1 MLNDYRYIKIICI
14 FLIVFLYLES
24 INILYLH
31 NLQKNNFN
39 FENQEQNYSDN
50 LILAQP
56 QKEKEELPL
65 YNSPFSSQ
73 SIIYLQEEVEQEHE
87 ETEQEKEIYTLYA
100 SLTDKE
106 IELIELTVQHEVG
119 NFSKDYKK
127 LIAAIIRN
135 RLESDSFPNTISE
148 VILAKGQFS
157 NGDYVG
163 VNVDIETQEAVEE
176 VFSMEESPHLATY
189 YYNPELSSYSSIYW
203 FEYSGDIEYLF
214 SYSEEDWGIVYTTRF
229 FI

>member
-1 MLNDYRYIKIICI
+1 MLNNYKYIKIIYI
-14 FLIVFLYLES
+14 FLIVFLCLES

-31 NLQKNNFN
+31 NLQKNNSSFDK
-39 FENQEQNYSDN
+39 QEKTCSDN
-50 LILAQP
+50 LILIQP
-56 QKEKEELPL
+56 QEEKEELSL
-65 YNSPFSSQ
+65 YNSSFSSQ
-73 SIIYLQEEVEQEHE
+73 NIVYLQEEVEQDRE
-87 ETEQEKEIYTLYA
+87 EEICTLYT
-100 SLTDKE
+100 SLTKEE

-135 RLESDSFPNTISE
+135 RLESDNFPNTISE
-148 VILAKGQFS
+148 VVLAKGQFS

>member
-1 MLNDYRYIKIICI
+1 MLNNYKYIKIICI
-14 FLIVFLYLES
+14 FLIVFLCLES

-31 NLQKNNFN
+31 NLQKNNSSFDK
-39 FENQEQNYSDN
+39 QEKTCSDN
-50 LILAQP
+50 LILIQP
-56 QKEKEELPL
+56 QEEKEELSL
-65 YNSPFSSQ
+65 YNSSFSSQ
-73 SIIYLQEEVEQEHE
+73 NIVYLQEKVEQEQE
-87 ETEQEKEIYTLYA
+87 EEICTLYT
-100 SLTDKE
+100 SLTKEE

-157 NGDYVG
+157 NGDYAG
-163 VNVDIETQEAVEE
+163 VNVDLETQEAVEE

>member
-1 MLNDYRYIKIICI
+1 MLNDYKYIKIICI
-14 FLIVFLYLES
+14 FLIVFLCLES

-31 NLQKNNFN
+31 NLQKNNSSFDK
-39 FENQEQNYSDN
+39 QEKTCSDN
-50 LILAQP
+50 LILIQP
-56 QKEKEELPL
+56 QEEKEELSL
-65 YNSPFSSQ
+65 YNSSFSSQ
-73 SIIYLQEEVEQEHE
+73 NIVYLQEEVEQEQE
-87 ETEQEKEIYTLYA
+87 EEICTLYT
-100 SLTDKE
+100 SLTKEE

-148 VILAKGQFS
+148 VILAEGQFS

>member
-1 MLNDYRYIKIICI
+1 MLNNYKYIKIICI
-14 FLIVFLYLES
+14 FLIVFLCLES

-31 NLQKNNFN
+31 NLQKNNSSFDK
-39 FENQEQNYSDN
+39 QEKICSDN
-50 LILAQP
+50 LILIQP
-56 QKEKEELPL
+56 QEEKEELSL
-65 YNSPFSSQ
+65 YNSSFSSQ
-73 SIIYLQEEVEQEHE
+73 NIVYLQEEVEQEE
-87 ETEQEKEIYTLYA
+87 EIYTLYA
-100 SLTDKE
+100 SLTKEE

>member
-1 MLNDYRYIKIICI
+1 MLNNYKYIKIICI
-14 FLIVFLYLES
+14 FLIVFLCLES

-31 NLQKNNFN
+31 NLQKNNSSFDK
-39 FENQEQNYSDN
+39 QEKTCSDN
-50 LILAQP
+50 LILIQP
-56 QKEKEELPL
+56 QEEKEELSL
-65 YNSPFSSQ
+65 YNSSFSSQ
-73 SIIYLQEEVEQEHE
+73 NIVYLQEEVEQEE
-87 ETEQEKEIYTLYA
+87 EICTLYT
-100 SLTDKE
+100 SLTKEE

-157 NGDYVG
+157 NGDYAG

-189 YYNPELSSYSSIYW
+189 YYNPELSSSSAIYW

>member
-1 MLNDYRYIKIICI
+1 MFFTKTQNEKYADVMIWA
-14 FLIVFLYLES
+14 
-24 INILYLH
+24 
-31 NLQKNNFN
+31 LQTARRNGKFKK
-39 FENQEQNYSDN
+39 YDSVLLRTDPS
-50 LILAQP
+50 A
-56 QKEKEELPL
+56 LPL
-65 YNSPFSSQ
+65 A
-73 SIIYLQEEVEQEHE
+73 EAV
-87 ETEQEKEIYTLYA
+87 
-100 SLTDKE
+100 
-106 IELIELTVQHEVG
+106 
-119 NFSKDYKK
+119 YKK

-176 VFSMEESPHLATY
+176 VFSMEESPHPATY

-203 FEYSGDIEYLF
+203 FEYSGDIEHLF

>member
-1 MLNDYRYIKIICI
+1 MLNDYKYIKIICI
-14 FLIVFLYLES
+14 FLIVFLCLES

-31 NLQKNNFN
+31 NLQKNNSSFDK
-39 FENQEQNYSDN
+39 QEKTCSDN
-50 LILAQP
+50 LILIQP
-56 QKEKEELPL
+56 QEEKEEL
-65 YNSPFSSQ
+65 YKDNSSFPSQ
-73 SIIYLQEEVEQEHE
+73 NITYLQEEVEQEE
-87 ETEQEKEIYTLYA
+87 EICTLYT
-100 SLTDKE
+100 SLTKEE

-157 NGDYVG
+157 NGDYAG

>member
-1 MLNDYRYIKIICI
+1 MLNNYKYIKIICI
-14 FLIVFLYLES
+14 FLIVFLCLES

-31 NLQKNNFN
+31 NLQKNNSSFDK
-39 FENQEQNYSDN
+39 QEKTCSDN
-50 LILAQP
+50 LILIQP
-56 QKEKEELPL
+56 QEEKEELSL
-65 YNSPFSSQ
+65 YNSSFSSQ
-73 SIIYLQEEVEQEHE
+73 NIVYLQEEVEQE
-87 ETEQEKEIYTLYA
+87 KEICTLYT
-100 SLTDKE
+100 SLTKEE

-135 RLESDSFPNTISE
+135 RLESDSFPNTVSE

-157 NGDYVG
+157 TGDYVG

>member
-1 MLNDYRYIKIICI
+1 MLNNYKYIKIICI
-14 FLIVFLYLES
+14 FLIVFLCLES

-31 NLQKNNFN
+31 NLQKNNSSFDK
-39 FENQEQNYSDN
+39 QEKTCSDN
-50 LILAQP
+50 LILIQP
-56 QKEKEELPL
+56 QEEKEELSL
-65 YNSPFSSQ
+65 YNSSFSSQ
-73 SIIYLQEEVEQEHE
+73 NIVYLQEKVEQEQE
-87 ETEQEKEIYTLYA
+87 EEICTLYT
-100 SLTDKE
+100 SLTKEE

-157 NGDYVG
+157 NGNYVG

-214 SYSEEDWGIVYTTRF
+214 SYSEEDWGIIYTTRF

>member
-1 MLNDYRYIKIICI
+1 MLNNYKYIKIICI
-14 FLIVFLYLES
+14 FLIVFLCLES

-31 NLQKNNFN
+31 NLQKNNSSFDK
-39 FENQEQNYSDN
+39 QEKTCSDN
-50 LILAQP
+50 LILIQP
-56 QKEKEELPL
+56 QEEKEELSL
-65 YNSPFSSQ
+65 YNSSFSSQ
-73 SIIYLQEEVEQEHE
+73 NIVYLQEEVEQEQE
-87 ETEQEKEIYTLYA
+87 EEICTLYT
-100 SLTDKE
+100 SLTKEE

-148 VILAKGQFS
+148 VILAEGQFS
-157 NGDYVG
+157 NGDYVR

>member
-1 MLNDYRYIKIICI
+1 MLNNYKYIKIICI
-14 FLIVFLYLES
+14 FLIVFLCLES

-31 NLQKNNFN
+31 NLQKNNSSFDK
-39 FENQEQNYSDN
+39 QEKTCSDN
-50 LILAQP
+50 LILIQP
-56 QKEKEELPL
+56 REEKEELSL
-65 YNSPFSSQ
+65 YNSSFSSQ
-73 SIIYLQEEVEQEHE
+73 NIAYLQEEVEQEE
-87 ETEQEKEIYTLYA
+87 EICTLYT
-100 SLTDKE
+100 SLTKEE

>member
-1 MLNDYRYIKIICI
+1 MLNNYKYIKIICI
-14 FLIVFLYLES
+14 FLIVFLCLES

-31 NLQKNNFN
+31 NLQKNNSSFDK
-39 FENQEQNYSDN
+39 QEKTCSDN
-50 LILAQP
+50 LILIQP
-56 QKEKEELPL
+56 QEEKEELSL
-65 YNSPFSSQ
+65 YNSSFSSQ
-73 SIIYLQEEVEQEHE
+73 NIVYLQEKVEQEQE
-87 ETEQEKEIYTLYA
+87 EEICTLYA
-100 SLTDKE
+100 SLTKEE

>member
-1 MLNDYRYIKIICI
+1 MLNNYKYIKIICI
-14 FLIVFLYLES
+14 FLIVFLCLES

-31 NLQKNNFN
+31 NLQKNNSSFDK
-39 FENQEQNYSDN
+39 QEKICSDN
-50 LILAQP
+50 LILIQP
-56 QKEKEELPL
+56 QEEKEELSL
-65 YNSPFSSQ
+65 YNSSFSSQ
-73 SIIYLQEEVEQEHE
+73 NIVYLQEKVEQEE
-87 ETEQEKEIYTLYA
+87 EICTLYT
-100 SLTDKE
+100 SLTKEE

-148 VILAKGQFS
+148 VILAEGQFS

>member
-1 MLNDYRYIKIICI
+1 MLNNYKYIKIICI
-14 FLIVFLYLES
+14 FLMVFLCLES

-31 NLQKNNFN
+31 NLQKNNSSFDK
-39 FENQEQNYSDN
+39 QEKTCSDN
-50 LILAQP
+50 LILIQP
-56 QKEKEELPL
+56 QEEKEELSL
-65 YNSPFSSQ
+65 YNSSFSSQ
-73 SIIYLQEEVEQEHE
+73 NIVYLQEKVEQEQE
-87 ETEQEKEIYTLYA
+87 EEICTLYT
-100 SLTDKE
+100 SLTKEE

-214 SYSEEDWGIVYTTRF
+214 SYSEKDWGIIYTTRF

>member
-1 MLNDYRYIKIICI
+1 MLNNYKYIKIICI
-14 FLIVFLYLES
+14 FLIVFLCLES

-31 NLQKNNFN
+31 NLQKNNSSFDK
-39 FENQEQNYSDN
+39 QEKICSDN
-50 LILAQP
+50 LILIQP
-56 QKEKEELPL
+56 QEEKEELSL
-65 YNSPFSSQ
+65 YNSSFSSQ
-73 SIIYLQEEVEQEHE
+73 NIAYLQEEVEQEE
-87 ETEQEKEIYTLYA
+87 EICTLYT
-100 SLTDKE
+100 SLTKEE

-148 VILAKGQFS
+148 IILAKGQFS
-157 NGDYVG
+157 NGDYAG

-214 SYSEEDWGIVYTTRF
+214 SYSEEDWGIIYTTRF

>member
-1 MLNDYRYIKIICI
+1 MLNNYKYIKIICI
-14 FLIVFLYLES
+14 FLIVFLCLES

-31 NLQKNNFN
+31 NLQKNNSSFDK
-39 FENQEQNYSDN
+39 QEKTCSDN
-50 LILAQP
+50 LILIQP
-56 QKEKEELPL
+56 QEEKEELSL
-65 YNSPFSSQ
+65 YNSSFSSQ
-73 SIIYLQEEVEQEHE
+73 NIVYLQEEVEQE
-87 ETEQEKEIYTLYA
+87 KEICTLYT
-100 SLTDKE
+100 SLTKEE

-214 SYSEEDWGIVYTTRF
+214 SYSEEDWGIIYTTRF

>member
-1 MLNDYRYIKIICI
+1 MLNNYKYIKIICI
-14 FLIVFLYLES
+14 FLIVFLCLES

-31 NLQKNNFN
+31 NLQKNNSSFDK
-39 FENQEQNYSDN
+39 QEKICSDN
-50 LILAQP
+50 LILIQP
-56 QKEKEELPL
+56 QEEKEEELSL
-65 YNSPFSSQ
+65 YNSSFSSQ
-73 SIIYLQEEVEQEHE
+73 NIAYLQEKVEQEE
-87 ETEQEKEIYTLYA
+87 EICTLYT
-100 SLTDKE
+100 SLTKEE

-148 VILAKGQFS
+148 VILAEGQFS

>member
-1 MLNDYRYIKIICI
+1 MLNNYKYIKIICI
-14 FLIVFLYLES
+14 FLIVFLCLES

-31 NLQKNNFN
+31 NLQKNNSSFDK
-39 FENQEQNYSDN
+39 QEKTCSDN
-50 LILAQP
+50 LILIQP
-56 QKEKEELPL
+56 QKEKEELSL
-65 YNSPFSSQ
+65 YNSSFSSQ
-73 SIIYLQEEVEQEHE
+73 NIVYLQEEVEQEE
-87 ETEQEKEIYTLYA
+87 EMCTLYT
-100 SLTDKE
+100 SLTQEE

>member
-1 MLNDYRYIKIICI
+1 MLNNYKYIKIICI
-14 FLIVFLYLES
+14 FLIVFLCLES

-31 NLQKNNFN
+31 NLQKNNSSFDK
-39 FENQEQNYSDN
+39 QEKTCSDN
-50 LILAQP
+50 LILIQP
-56 QKEKEELPL
+56 QEEKEELSL
-65 YNSPFSSQ
+65 YNSSFSSQ
-73 SIIYLQEEVEQEHE
+73 NIAYLQEEVEQEE
-87 ETEQEKEIYTLYA
+87 EMCTLYT
-100 SLTDKE
+100 SLTKEE

-148 VILAKGQFS
+148 VILAEGQFS

>member
-1 MLNDYRYIKIICI
+1 MLNNYKYIKIICI
-14 FLIVFLYLES
+14 FLIVFLCLES

-31 NLQKNNFN
+31 NLQKNNSSFDK
-39 FENQEQNYSDN
+39 QEKTCSDN
-50 LILAQP
+50 LILIQP
-56 QKEKEELPL
+56 QEEKEELSL
-65 YNSPFSSQ
+65 YNSSFSSQ
-73 SIIYLQEEVEQEHE
+73 NIAYLQEEVEQEE
-87 ETEQEKEIYTLYA
+87 EICTLYT
-100 SLTDKE
+100 SLTKEE

-148 VILAKGQFS
+148 VILAEGQFS

-214 SYSEEDWGIVYTTRF
+214 SYSEEDWGIIYTTRF

>member
-1 MLNDYRYIKIICI
+1 MLNDYKYIKIICI
-14 FLIVFLYLES
+14 FLIVFLCLES

-31 NLQKNNFN
+31 NLQKNNSSFDK
-39 FENQEQNYSDN
+39 QEKTCSDN
-50 LILAQP
+50 LILIQP
-56 QKEKEELPL
+56 QEEKEELSL
-65 YNSPFSSQ
+65 YNSSFSSQ
-73 SIIYLQEEVEQEHE
+73 NIVYLQEEVEQEE
-87 ETEQEKEIYTLYA
+87 EICTLYT
-100 SLTDKE
+100 SLTKEE

-148 VILAKGQFS
+148 VILAEGQFS

>member
-1 MLNDYRYIKIICI
+1 MLNNYKYIKIICI
-14 FLIVFLYLES
+14 FLIVFLCLES

-31 NLQKNNFN
+31 NLQKNNSSFDK
-39 FENQEQNYSDN
+39 QEKICSDN
-50 LILAQP
+50 LILIQP
-56 QKEKEELPL
+56 QEEKEELSL
-65 YNSPFSSQ
+65 YNSSFSSQ
-73 SIIYLQEEVEQEHE
+73 NIAYLQEEAEQEE
-87 ETEQEKEIYTLYA
+87 EIYTLYA
-100 SLTDKE
+100 SLTKEE

>member
-1 MLNDYRYIKIICI
+1 MLNNYKYIKIICI
-14 FLIVFLYLES
+14 FLIVFLCLES

-31 NLQKNNFN
+31 NLQKNNSSFDK
-39 FENQEQNYSDN
+39 QEKICSDN
-50 LILAQP
+50 LILIQP
-56 QKEKEELPL
+56 QEEKEELSL
-65 YNSPFSSQ
+65 YNSSFSSQ
-73 SIIYLQEEVEQEHE
+73 NIVYLQEEVEQE
-87 ETEQEKEIYTLYA
+87 KEICTLYT
-100 SLTDKE
+100 SLTKEE

-148 VILAKGQFS
+148 IILAKGQFS
-157 NGDYVG
+157 NGDYAG

>member
-1 MLNDYRYIKIICI
+1 MLNNYKYIKIICI
-14 FLIVFLYLES
+14 FLIVFLCLES

-31 NLQKNNFN
+31 NLQKNNSSFDK
-39 FENQEQNYSDN
+39 QEKTCSDN
-50 LILAQP
+50 LILIQP
-56 QKEKEELPL
+56 QKEKEELSL
-65 YNSPFSSQ
+65 YNSSFSSQ
-73 SIIYLQEEVEQEHE
+73 NIAYLQEEVEQEE
-87 ETEQEKEIYTLYA
+87 EMCTLYT
-100 SLTDKE
+100 SLTKEE

-163 VNVDIETQEAVEE
+163 VNVDIETQDAVEE

-189 YYNPELSSYSSIYW
+189 YYNPELSAPSAIYW

>member
-1 MLNDYRYIKIICI
+1 MLNNYKYIKIICI
-14 FLIVFLYLES
+14 FLIVFLCLES

-31 NLQKNNFN
+31 NLQKNNSSFDK
-39 FENQEQNYSDN
+39 QEKTCSDN
-50 LILAQP
+50 LILIQP
-56 QKEKEELPL
+56 QEEKEELSL
-65 YNSPFSSQ
+65 YNSSFSSQ
-73 SIIYLQEEVEQEHE
+73 NIVYLQEKVEQEQE
-87 ETEQEKEIYTLYA
+87 EEICTLYT
-100 SLTDKE
+100 SLTKEE

-148 VILAKGQFS
+148 VILAEGQFS
-157 NGDYVG
+157 NGDYAG

>member
-1 MLNDYRYIKIICI
+1 MLNNYKYIKIICI
-14 FLIVFLYLES
+14 FLIVFLCLES

-31 NLQKNNFN
+31 NLQKNNSSFDK
-39 FENQEQNYSDN
+39 QEKTCSDN
-50 LILAQP
+50 LILIQP
-56 QKEKEELPL
+56 QEEKEELSL
-65 YNSPFSSQ
+65 YNSSFSSQ
-73 SIIYLQEEVEQEHE
+73 NIAYLQEEVEQEE
-87 ETEQEKEIYTLYA
+87 EICTLYT
-100 SLTDKE
+100 SLTKE
-106 IELIELTVQHEVG
+106 EIELTVQHEVG

>member
-1 MLNDYRYIKIICI
+1 MLNNYKYIKIICI
-14 FLIVFLYLES
+14 FLIVFLCLES

-31 NLQKNNFN
+31 NLQKNNSSFDK
-39 FENQEQNYSDN
+39 QEKTCSDN
-50 LILAQP
+50 LILIQP
-56 QKEKEELPL
+56 QEEKEELSL
-65 YNSPFSSQ
+65 YNSSFSSQ
-73 SIIYLQEEVEQEHE
+73 NIAYLQEEVEQEE
-87 ETEQEKEIYTLYA
+87 EICTLYT
-100 SLTDKE
+100 SLTKEE

-148 VILAKGQFS
+148 VILAEGQFS

>member
-1 MLNDYRYIKIICI
+1 MLNNYKYIKIICI
-14 FLIVFLYLES
+14 FLIVFLCLES

-31 NLQKNNFN
+31 NLQKNNSSFDK
-39 FENQEQNYSDN
+39 QEKTCSDN
-50 LILAQP
+50 LILIQP
-56 QKEKEELPL
+56 QEEKEELSL
-65 YNSPFSSQ
+65 YNSSFSSQ
-73 SIIYLQEEVEQEHE
+73 NIAYLQEEVEQEE
-87 ETEQEKEIYTLYA
+87 EIYTLYA
-100 SLTDKE
+100 SLTKEE

-148 VILAKGQFS
+148 IILAKGQFS
-157 NGDYVG
+157 NGDYAG

>member
-1 MLNDYRYIKIICI
+1 MLNNYKYIKIICI
-14 FLIVFLYLES
+14 FLIVFLCLES

-31 NLQKNNFN
+31 NLQKNNSSFDK
-39 FENQEQNYSDN
+39 QEKTCSDN
-50 LILAQP
+50 LILIQP
-56 QKEKEELPL
+56 QEEKEELSL
-65 YNSPFSSQ
+65 YNSSFSSQ
-73 SIIYLQEEVEQEHE
+73 NIVYLQEKVEQEQE
-87 ETEQEKEIYTLYA
+87 EEICTLYT
-100 SLTDKE
+100 SLTKEE

>member
-1 MLNDYRYIKIICI
+1 MLNNYKYIKIICI
-14 FLIVFLYLES
+14 FLIVFLCLES

-31 NLQKNNFN
+31 NLQKNNSSFDK
-39 FENQEQNYSDN
+39 QEKTCSDN
-50 LILAQP
+50 LILIQP
-56 QKEKEELPL
+56 QEEKEELSL
-65 YNSPFSSQ
+65 YNSSFSSQ
-73 SIIYLQEEVEQEHE
+73 NIAYLQEEVEQEE
-87 ETEQEKEIYTLYA
+87 EICTLYT
-100 SLTDKE
+100 SLTKEE

>member
-1 MLNDYRYIKIICI
+1 MLNNYKYIKIICI
-14 FLIVFLYLES
+14 FLIVFLCLES

-31 NLQKNNFN
+31 NLQKNNSSFDK
-39 FENQEQNYSDN
+39 QEKTCSDN
-50 LILAQP
+50 LILIQP
-56 QKEKEELPL
+56 QEEKEELSL
-65 YNSPFSSQ
+65 YNSSFSSQ
-73 SIIYLQEEVEQEHE
+73 NIVYLQEEVEQE
-87 ETEQEKEIYTLYA
+87 KEICTLYT
-100 SLTDKE
+100 SLTKEE

>member
-1 MLNDYRYIKIICI
+1 MLNNYKYIKIICI
-14 FLIVFLYLES
+14 FLIVFLCLES

-31 NLQKNNFN
+31 NLQKNNSSFDK
-39 FENQEQNYSDN
+39 QEKICSDN
-50 LILAQP
+50 LILIQP
-56 QKEKEELPL
+56 QEEKEELSL
-65 YNSPFSSQ
+65 YNSSFSSQ
-73 SIIYLQEEVEQEHE
+73 NIVYLQEEVEQE
-87 ETEQEKEIYTLYA
+87 KEICTLYT
-100 SLTDKE
+100 SLTKEE

-148 VILAKGQFS
+148 VILAEGQFS

>member
-1 MLNDYRYIKIICI
+1 MLNNYKYIKIICI
-14 FLIVFLYLES
+14 FLIVFLCLES

-31 NLQKNNFN
+31 NLQKNNSSLN
-39 FENQEQNYSDN
+39 KQEKTCSDN
-50 LILAQP
+50 LILIQP
-56 QKEKEELPL
+56 QEEKEELSL
-65 YNSPFSSQ
+65 YNSSFSSQ
-73 SIIYLQEEVEQEHE
+73 NIVYLQEEVEQE
-87 ETEQEKEIYTLYA
+87 KEICTLYA
-100 SLTDKE
+100 SLTKEE

-163 VNVDIETQEAVEE
+163 VKVDIETQEAVEE

>member
-1 MLNDYRYIKIICI
+1 MLNNYKYIKIICI
-14 FLIVFLYLES
+14 FLIVFLCLES

-31 NLQKNNFN
+31 NLQKNNSSFDK
-39 FENQEQNYSDN
+39 QEQTCSDN
-50 LILAQP
+50 LILIQP
-56 QKEKEELPL
+56 QEEKEELSL
-65 YNSPFSSQ
+65 YNSSFSSQ
-73 SIIYLQEEVEQEHE
+73 NIVYLQEKVEQEQE
-87 ETEQEKEIYTLYA
+87 EEICTLYT
-100 SLTDKE
+100 SLTKEE

-214 SYSEEDWGIVYTTRF
+214 SYSEEDWGIIYTTRF

>member
-1 MLNDYRYIKIICI
+1 MLNNYKYIKIICI
-14 FLIVFLYLES
+14 FLIVFLCLES

-31 NLQKNNFN
+31 NLQKNNSSFDK
-39 FENQEQNYSDN
+39 QEKTCSDN
-50 LILAQP
+50 LILIQP
-56 QKEKEELPL
+56 QEEKEELSL
-65 YNSPFSSQ
+65 YNSSFSSQ
-73 SIIYLQEEVEQEHE
+73 NIVYLQEEVEQEQE
-87 ETEQEKEIYTLYA
+87 EEICTLYT
-100 SLTDKE
+100 SLTKEE

-157 NGDYVG
+157 NGNYVG
-163 VNVDIETQEAVEE
+163 VNIDIETQEAVKE

-189 YYNPELSSYSSIYW
+189 YYNPELSAPSAIYW

>member
-1 MLNDYRYIKIICI
+1 MLNNYKYIKIICI
-14 FLIVFLYLES
+14 FLIVFLCLES

-31 NLQKNNFN
+31 NLQKNNSSFDK
-39 FENQEQNYSDN
+39 QEKTCSDN
-50 LILAQP
+50 LILIQP
-56 QKEKEELPL
+56 QEEKEELSL
-65 YNSPFSSQ
+65 YNSSFSSQ
-73 SIIYLQEEVEQEHE
+73 NITYLQEEVEQEE
-87 ETEQEKEIYTLYA
+87 EIYTLYT
-100 SLTDKE
+100 SLTKEE

>member
-1 MLNDYRYIKIICI
+1 MLNDYKYIKIICI
-14 FLIVFLYLES
+14 FLIIFLCLES

-31 NLQKNNFN
+31 NLQKNNSSFDK
-39 FENQEQNYSDN
+39 QEKTCSDN
-50 LILAQP
+50 LILIQP
-56 QKEKEELPL
+56 QEEKEEL
-65 YNSPFSSQ
+65 YKDNYSFSSQ
-73 SIIYLQEEVEQEHE
+73 NIAYLQEEVEQEE
-87 ETEQEKEIYTLYA
+87 EICTLYT
-100 SLTDKE
+100 SLTKEE

-148 VILAKGQFS
+148 VILAEGQFS

>member
-1 MLNDYRYIKIICI
+1 MLNDYKYIKIICI
-14 FLIVFLYLES
+14 FLIVFLCLES

-31 NLQKNNFN
+31 NLQKNNSSFDK
-39 FENQEQNYSDN
+39 QEKTCSDN
-50 LILAQP
+50 LILIQP
-56 QKEKEELPL
+56 QEEKEELSL
-65 YNSPFSSQ
+65 YSSSFSSQ
-73 SIIYLQEEVEQEHE
+73 NIVYLQEEVEQEQKE
-87 ETEQEKEIYTLYA
+87 EICTLYT
-100 SLTDKE
+100 SLTKEE

-148 VILAKGQFS
+148 VILAEGQFS